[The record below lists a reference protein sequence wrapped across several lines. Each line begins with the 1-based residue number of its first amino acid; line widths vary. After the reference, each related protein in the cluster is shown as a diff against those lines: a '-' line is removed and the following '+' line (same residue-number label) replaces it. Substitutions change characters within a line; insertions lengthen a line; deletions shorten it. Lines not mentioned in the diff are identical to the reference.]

1 MRRKESTILEI
12 NSTQMTTED
21 VQLSSPGTNE
31 KATNKILLT
40 LIQIFGCIDI
50 LFICIH
56 MIICIQRR
64 QTQMIDVENRRDLI
78 LGNISIYEDI
88 DIVTLSNN

>member
-1 MRRKESTILEI
+1 
-12 NSTQMTTED
+12 MTTED
-21 VQLSSPGTNE
+21 FQLSSPGTHGKNTNE
-31 KATNKILLT
+31 ILLI
-40 LIQIFGCIDI
+40 LIQIFGSIDI

-64 QTQMIDVENRRDLI
+64 QTHVIDVENRRDLI
-78 LGNISIYEDI
+78 LGNISIYDDI